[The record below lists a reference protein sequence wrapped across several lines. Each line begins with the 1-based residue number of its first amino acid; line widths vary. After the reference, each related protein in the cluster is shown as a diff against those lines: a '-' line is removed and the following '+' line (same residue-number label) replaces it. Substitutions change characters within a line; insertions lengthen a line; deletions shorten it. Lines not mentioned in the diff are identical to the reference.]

1 MNIVLIR
8 DQFTDKS
15 TIGKLYIDNLFY
27 CHTLEDVVRDEKI
40 KHETAIPY
48 GKYEVVVNWS
58 NRFKRQMP
66 LLINVPNFEGI
77 RIHSGNTD
85 KDTSGCILL
94 GETRSKDFIGQS
106 RLAYNR
112 FLKDLQTAL
121 KTGKVFIE
129 IIK

>member
-48 GKYEVVVNWS
+48 GKYELVINWS

-66 LLINVPNFEGI
+66 LLISVPNFEGI

>member
-8 DQFTDKS
+8 DQFTEKS
-15 TIGKLYIDNLFY
+15 TIGKLYIDNLYY

-40 KHETAIPY
+40 KHEPAIPY
-48 GKYEVVVNWS
+48 GKYEVVISWS

-66 LLINVPNFEGI
+66 LLINVPNFEGV

>member
-1 MNIVLIR
+1 MKIVLIR

-48 GKYEVVVNWS
+48 GKYELVINWS

>member
-1 MNIVLIR
+1 MKIVLIR

-27 CHTLEDVVRDEKI
+27 CHTLEDVVRNEKI

-48 GKYEVVVNWS
+48 GKYELVVNWS

>member
-1 MNIVLIR
+1 MKIVLIR

-48 GKYEVVVNWS
+48 GKYELVVNWS

>member
-1 MNIVLIR
+1 MKIVLIR

-27 CHTLEDVVRDEKI
+27 CHTLEDVVRNEKI

-48 GKYEVVVNWS
+48 GKYELVINWS